1 MVEEGKE
8 ESETTFADDS
18 PSDLKIIL
26 LGDSACGKSKLIER
40 FLLDEYEP
48 RQLSTYALTMYRHLA
63 HVDGKDIKVD
73 FWDTA
78 GQERFADMHPSYYY
92 RAHACVLVF
101 DVTRKATYKHLGMW
115 LDELRQYCE
124 DIPVLCVANKIDID
138 ENVTSKVFK
147 FPKRNG
153 LVFDFVSAAK
163 GTNVVKAFEKAIQL
177 AWTYKTGEG
186 NDMEELYRLLDTFE

>member
-1 MVEEGKE
+1 M
-8 ESETTFADDS
+8 
-18 PSDLKIIL
+18 

-48 RQLSTYALTMYRHLA
+48 RQLSTYALTLYRHEA
-63 HVDGKDIKVD
+63 SVEGKVCFFILLSLLRVFTFALQKIKVD

-78 GQERFADMHPSYYY
+78 GQERFSDMHPSYYY

-101 DVTRKATYKHLGMW
+101 DVTRKATYQHLRNW

-124 DIPVLCVANKIDID
+124 EIPVLCVANKIDID
-138 ENVTSKVFK
+138 EQVTSKVFK

-153 LVFDFVSAAK
+153 LHFDFVSAAK
-163 GTNVVKAFEKAIQL
+163 GTNVVKSFERAIEL
-177 AWTYKTGEG
+177 AWSYKTGEG
-186 NDMEELYRLLDTFE
+186 NDMEELYRLLDD